1 MRISDL
7 CISDCVSQCEKVYQ
21 CKGGYDRMTVS
32 LSKDQ
37 SMWTTSV

>member
-7 CISDCVSQCEKVYQ
+7 CISDCVSQCEQVYQ
-21 CKGGYDRMTVS
+21 YKEGYDRMTVS